1 MAVLEINYDECN
13 TCKSCL
19 RACSRHFNFDDD
31 QKKVIFDDPEKT
43 CSLCGRCIAICP
55 QNAIMHEN
63 MGEFLEFDGIE
74 DQSSLISYELMHKF
88 LISKRSI
95 RAYKKKKIPR
105 EIIEKIMESMRYAPT
120 GANVRNMECT
130 VISDENKI
138 KELSDSVIEILVQKN
153 PVYGERMKQ
162 ARETDFDAIFYKAPA
177 VLIIHSKY
185 PGNNMNSTIALTYG
199 MISAQALGVASCWIG
214 LAHGVLKASKKIR
227 ENLVGIKGNVEGVIT
242 LGYPAQKYYKIPPR
256 PVIKTSGLENLK

>member
-1 MAVLEINYDECN
+1 MAILDINYDECN
-13 TCKSCL
+13 ACKSCL
-19 RACSRHFNFDDD
+19 RACSRHFNYDKD
-31 QKKVIFDDPEKT
+31 QKRVIFDDPEKT

-55 QNAIMHEN
+55 QNAIIYEN
-63 MGEFLEFDGIE
+63 MGEILEFDGIE
-74 DQSSLISYELMHKF
+74 DQSTLVSYDTMHKF

-95 RAYKKKKIPR
+95 RAYKKKKIPKDVM
-105 EIIEKIMESMRYAPT
+105 EKILESMRYAPT
-120 GANVRNMECT
+120 GGNIRTMECT

-138 KELSDSVIEILVQKN
+138 KTLSDYVTDTLVKAN
-153 PVYGERMKQ
+153 PVYAERMKK
-162 ARETDFDAIFYKAPA
+162 AREAGFDSIFYKAPA

-214 LAHGVLKASKKIR
+214 LAHGVLASSEEAR
-227 ENLVGIKGNVEGVIT
+227 ENLVGIKGNIEGVIT

-256 PVIKTSGLENLK
+256 PMIKTFGLEKLG

>member
-1 MAVLEINYDECN
+1 MAVLDINYNDCN

-19 RACSRHFNFDDD
+19 RACTRHFNFDKD

-55 QNAIMHEN
+55 QNAILFED

-74 DQSSLISYELMHKF
+74 DQSTLVSYDIMHKF

-95 RAYKKKKIPR
+95 RAYKKKKIPK

-120 GANVRNMECT
+120 GGNARTMECT
-130 VISDENKI
+130 ILSDENQI
-138 KELSDSVIEILVQKN
+138 KALSDSVMDALAKAN
-153 PVYGERMKQ
+153 PVYGERMKK
-162 ARETDFDAIFYKAPA
+162 AKEVGFDAIFYKAPV

-214 LAHGVLKASKKIR
+214 LAHGVLTASKEVR

-256 PVIKTSGLENLK
+256 PVIKTFGLEDLE